1 MPEEWFFEGE
11 KTERM
16 KIYYREKSGGIEI
29 LRCYGIENRV
39 EIPEM
44 IDGKMVISAAPYAFS
59 SHMDENEELKNVSVW
74 EMEDGFGFDREE
86 HVLAGNE
93 VEEIVFPDSLREIGR
108 YIFYGCGSL
117 KKLEFSDSLMQI
129 GCGAFTGCH
138 ALDKLTVHMKQGK
151 KSGVKEILGEMW
163 QRIDVTFLYEN
174 KNAQTV
180 SEERLTGDIFE
191 IGNVRR
197 ADNKC
202 EARLVF
208 PEHYDEAVENTP
220 ARILYTEYHGSGSN
234 YRQCFY
240 NKELNYQEYDK
251 LFEMAVVMDKLEVL
265 VDMSFGRLEFPYE
278 LAEKAGEEYRGYI
291 SRNLSEIA
299 VYLVKREDMH
309 RLEVMAAQKLWTLE
323 GIDAALDCAS
333 QRKETEISAFLMNER
348 ADLVDKSAGDEAW
361 NVDNLKNFREADMT
375 VLKKTEQSH
384 IAEKPLNVGRK
395 KRFEL

>member
-1 MPEEWFFEGE
+1 
-11 KTERM
+11 M

-29 LRCYGIENRV
+29 LRCLGIESRV

-44 IDGKMVISAAPYAFS
+44 IDEKMVISAAPYAFS
-59 SHMDENEELKNVSVW
+59 SHMDETEELKDASVW
-74 EMEDGFGFDREE
+74 EMEDGFGFGREE
-86 HVLAGNE
+86 RVLAGNE

-108 YIFYGCGSL
+108 YIFYGCGNL
-117 KKLEFSDSLMQI
+117 KKLEFSDSLIQI

-138 ALDKLTVHMKQGK
+138 ALEELTVHMKQGK
-151 KSGVKEILGEMW
+151 KSGVKEMLGEMW
-163 QRIDVTFLYEN
+163 QRIDVTFLYEDKN
-174 KNAQTV
+174 KQTV
-180 SEERLTGDIFE
+180 PEQRLAGDIFE
-191 IGNVRR
+191 TGKVHRK
-197 ADNKC
+197 DSKC

-278 LAEKAGEEYRGYI
+278 LTEKAREEYQGYI
-291 SRNLSEIA
+291 KKNLSEIA
-299 VYLVKREDMH
+299 VYLVKQEDIH
-309 RLEVMAAQKLWTLE
+309 RLEVISVQKLWTLE

-333 QRKETEISAFLMNER
+333 QRKETEVSAFLMNER
-348 ADLVDKSAGDEAW
+348 VNLVDKSVGDERVS
-361 NVDNLKNFREADMT
+361 VDKIKNHQEMNMS
-375 VLKKTEQSH
+375 VLEKSVH
-384 IAEKPLNVGRK
+384 ASPAEKPMSMRK